1 MKGDKQVIEQL
12 NRILTNELTAVNQYF
27 LHSRIYDNWGLK
39 RLAKHEYDESID
51 EMKHADKIIQRV
63 LLLEGLPNL
72 QDLHK
77 LKIGETVPEGLAA
90 DLDLERRGRK
100 ALIEAIGV
108 CEKTP
113 DYVSRALL
121 RHILDDTE
129 NHIDYLETQ
138 LELVDKTGLQNYLQ
152 TQTIES

>member
-1 MKGDKQVIEQL
+1 MKGDKQVVEQL

-39 RLAKHEYDESID
+39 RLAKHEYEELIE
-51 EMKHADKIIQRV
+51 EMKHADKIVQRV

-77 LKIGETVPEGLAA
+77 LKIGETVPEALAA
-90 DLDLERRGRK
+90 DLDLERRSRK
-100 ALIEAIGV
+100 NLIEAIGL

-113 DYVSRALL
+113 DYVSRDLV

-129 NHIDYLETQ
+129 QHIDYLETQ
-138 LELVDKTGLQNYLQ
+138 LELVEKTGLPNYLQ